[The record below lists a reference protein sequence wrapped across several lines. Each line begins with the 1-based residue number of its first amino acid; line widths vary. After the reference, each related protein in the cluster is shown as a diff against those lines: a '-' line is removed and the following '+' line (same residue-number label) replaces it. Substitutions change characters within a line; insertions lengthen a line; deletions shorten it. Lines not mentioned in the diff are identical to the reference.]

1 MHVVQVEQQESH
13 AKIMSLEA
21 EAVNLAN
28 ELVNAKMDAQR
39 KVEAVEEKV
48 SQIQAMFQS
57 THEELSQMQ
66 ETKQQLETENEHVRS
81 LLYFVIKYSKG
92 LGR

>member
-1 MHVVQVEQQESH
+1 
-13 AKIMSLEA
+13 MSLEA

-48 SQIQAMFQS
+48 SQIQVMFQS

-66 ETKQQLETENEHVRS
+66 ETKQQLETENEQVI
-81 LLYFVIKYSKG
+81 LLTSNTWV
-92 LGR
+92 L